1 MKILSTFEKSTAL
14 SVQILKSTD
23 STGRKKYHGTIV
35 VELKARPQIIAVT
48 EIKLIKDPCHIN
60 VNLPRYNFVHC
71 DTSTRAGGLGSY
83 IEDGLQYIP
92 KNVSLNLNNV
102 EDMWIDINNSGKN
115 LTVGVVYRHPIYR
128 SEEIE
133 KFSEA
138 LTDTLRQINLSTSN
152 FFLLGDF
159 NLDLLKVD
167 NNISIR
173 KYVNDLISC
182 SCKCVIDKPTRIYK
196 NYTILLDHIY
206 TNEPSLV
213 TQSGIAYSDIS
224 DHLPT
229 FVMINLT
236 YSRHKKRDDMFFK
249 RDAKRVKLELF
260 LEDLKQEFSTFKVK
274 ESFPINGQ
282 FDDFTDRLAKTVNT
296 HAPLWH
302 ATRKEKRLQKKP
314 WLSRGIL
321 KSVAHKNK
329 MFVDLRK
336 NFDDSLVTRC
346 KTYRNVLNRTIQTA
360 KKIYYHNQLSS
371 NYETREKHGKS

>member
-1 MKILSTFEKSTAL
+1 M
-14 SVQILKSTD
+14 
-23 STGRKKYHGTIV
+23 
-35 VELKARPQIIAVT
+35 
-48 EIKLIKDPCHIN
+48 IKDQCHIN
-60 VNLPRYNFVHC
+60 VNLPEYNFIHC
-71 DTSTRAGGLGSY
+71 DTSARAGGVGFY

-102 EDMWIDINNSGKN
+102 EDMWIDNNNSGKN

-138 LTDTLRQINLSTSN
+138 LTNNLRQINLSTSN
-152 FFLLGDF
+152 FFILGNF

-167 NNISIR
+167 NNNSIR

-196 NYTILLDHIY
+196 NSTTLLDHIH

-213 TQSGIAYSDIS
+213 TQSGIAYSDVS
-224 DHLPT
+224 DHLST

-236 YSRHKKRDDMFFK
+236 SSWHKKRDDMFFK
-249 RDAKRVKLELF
+249 RDGKRFKREHF
-260 LEDLKQEFSTFKVK
+260 LEDLKEEFSTFKVK
-274 ESFPINGQ
+274 ESFSINGQ
-282 FDDFTDRLAKTVNT
+282 FDDFTDRLAKIVNT
-296 HAPLWH
+296 HTPLRH
-302 ATRKEKRLQKKP
+302 ATRKEKRLRKKP

-321 KSVAHKNK
+321 KPVAHKNK

-336 NFDDSLVTRC
+336 NFDDSLVKKY

-360 KKIYYHNQLSS
+360 KKIYYHNRLSS
-371 NYETREKHGKS
+371 NKENPRKIWQIIDELASLKKEKNLPLLT